1 MWIRDTWLSW
11 ESSNYC
17 RLLFGTAPA
26 PIQIVFEVSLGSRTL
41 RRMTLLIARSHD
53 YAASSHS
60 RCLLVS
66 ALTNEEEIDT
76 HGPRMLTAELGPTG
90 SQHAKSRLPRHRAS
104 FEAQSGTMYL
114 HITVIL
120 RAETWIVRRE
130 TQRST

>member
-1 MWIRDTWLSW
+1 
-11 ESSNYC
+11 
-17 RLLFGTAPA
+17 
-26 PIQIVFEVSLGSRTL
+26 
-41 RRMTLLIARSHD
+41 MTLLIARSHD

-130 TQRST
+130 TQRSTEFMMLMTGPIVSPDLRLSEHTKKSIEPNCRDADFETP